1 MLKPAREFLMM
12 KIRREERSKC
22 TCGRPAVVV
31 AGKLE
36 DGALFVEFTVG
47 ICLKSG
53 APISECR
60 LAPPTRG
67 ELNSMEA
74 ALRQNPF

>member
-1 MLKPAREFLMM
+1 MM

-31 AGKLE
+31 SGRLE
-36 DGALFVEFTVG
+36 DGALFVDFTVG
-47 ICLKSG
+47 FCLKSG
-53 APISECR
+53 VPISECR

-67 ELNSMEA
+67 ELSSMET
-74 ALRQNPF
+74 ALKQTPF